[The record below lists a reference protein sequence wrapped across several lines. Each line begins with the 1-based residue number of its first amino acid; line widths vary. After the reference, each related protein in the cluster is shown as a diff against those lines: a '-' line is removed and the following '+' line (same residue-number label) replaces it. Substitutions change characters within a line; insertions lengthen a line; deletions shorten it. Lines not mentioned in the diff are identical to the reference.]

1 MLKKILFAAAVTGLV
16 AGAALPLHTTAAD
29 AAPSGCL
36 KAAKA
41 KFAGDHVAR
50 RAYHKECKA
59 HWKAYR
65 TAQKAAK
72 KAAG

>member
-1 MLKKILFAAAVTGLV
+1 MVKKILFAAAITGLM

-29 AAPSGCL
+29 ATPSGCQ

-41 KFAGDHVAR
+41 KFGSDHAAR
-50 RAYHKECKA
+50 RAYHRECKA
-59 HWKAYR
+59 HWKMYK

-72 KAAG
+72 KAA